1 MRIAINGFGRIG
13 RQVFKIAHRKGIEV
27 AYINDLADART
38 LAHLLKYDSTYG
50 RYDAHVESKG
60 DSIFVDGKEIKVL
73 SIPDPSEFKWGDWGV
88 DLVVEATGK
97 FRHYDKAHKHIEAG
111 AKWVLITAP
120 AKDRADVTVVYG
132 ANHTAIDREKHRVIS
147 AASCTTNAFALMI
160 KVLRERFGLKYGL
173 MTTVHGYTNDQRLL
187 DAPHK
192 NLRRARAAA
201 LSIVPTTT
209 GAAKTIY
216 EIYPDLKGKLDAVAL
231 RVPVPVPSIV
241 DFTVEL
247 EKDATIDEIHA
258 AYEEAARGDL
268 KGLLGITYEEL
279 VSVDFKGEDRTVVID
294 APLTRSVEGTRLFK
308 IFGWYDNEWGYSNR
322 VVDIIEYLKG

>member
-13 RQVFKIAHRKGIEV
+13 RQVFKIAHERGLDV
-27 AYINDLADART
+27 AYINDLADVKT

-50 RYDAHVESKG
+50 RYDRHVEVKG
-60 DSIFVDGKEIKVL
+60 NSIFVDGKEVKVL
-73 SIPDPSEFKWGDWGV
+73 SSPDPAELRWGDWGV

-97 FRHYDKAHKHIEAG
+97 FRHYDKAAKHLQSG
-111 AKWVLITAP
+111 AKWVVITAP
-120 AKDRADVTVVYG
+120 AKDRADITVVYG
-132 ANHTAIDREKHRVIS
+132 ANHRDIDPEKHRIIS

-160 KVLRERFGLKYGL
+160 KVLREKFGIRRGL

-201 LSIVPTTT
+201 LSIIPTTT

-216 EIYPDLKGKLDAVAL
+216 HIYPDLEGKLDAVAL
-231 RVPVPVPSIV
+231 RVPVPIPSIV

-247 EKDATIDEIHA
+247 ESTPTIDDIHA
-258 AYEEAARGDL
+258 AYEEAANGEL

-294 APLTRSVEGTRLFK
+294 APLTRAVKGENMYK
-308 IFGWYDNEWGYSNR
+308 IFGWYDNEWGYSRR
-322 VVDIIEYLKG
+322 VVDIVEYIKR

>member
-13 RQVFKIAHRKGIEV
+13 RQVFKIAHEKGIEV
-27 AYINDLADART
+27 AYVNDLADANT

-50 RYDAHVESKG
+50 KYDRNVEVKG
-60 DSIFVDGKEIKVL
+60 DSIFVDGKEVKVL
-73 SIPDPSEFKWGDWGV
+73 SIPDPSEFRWGDWGV
-88 DLVVEATGK
+88 DLVVEATGR
-97 FRHYDKAHKHIEAG
+97 FRHYDKAYKHIEAG
-111 AKWVLITAP
+111 AKWVIITAP
-120 AKDRADVTVVYG
+120 AKDKADITVVYG
-132 ANHTAIDREKHRVIS
+132 ANHTAIDRENHRVIS

-160 KVLRERFGLKYGL
+160 KVLKENFGIRYGL

-216 EIYPDLKGKLDAVAL
+216 KVYPELQGKLDAVAL

-247 EKDATIDEIHA
+247 EKSASIDDIHT
-258 AYEEAARGDL
+258 AYEEAANGELR
-268 KGLLGITYEEL
+268 GLLGITYEEL

-294 APLTRSVEGTRLFK
+294 APLTRAIEGTNMFK
-308 IFGWYDNEWGYSNR
+308 LFGWYDNEWGYSMR
-322 VVDIIEYLKG
+322 VVDIIEYIRG

>member
-1 MRIAINGFGRIG
+1 MKVAINGFGRIG
-13 RQVFKIAHRKGIEV
+13 RQVFKIAHEKGIEITH
-27 AYINDLADART
+27 INDLVDPKT

-50 RYDAHVESKG
+50 RYDRPIDVVG
-60 DSIFVDGKEIKVL
+60 DYIVVDEYRVKAL
-73 SIPDPSEFKWGDWGV
+73 SEKDPSNFKWGEWGV

-97 FRHYDKAHKHIEAG
+97 FRHYEKAYKHIEAG
-111 AKWVLITAP
+111 AKWVIITAP
-120 AKDRADVTVVYG
+120 AKDRADITVVYG
-132 ANHTAIDREKHRVIS
+132 ANHNRINPKEHRVIS

-160 KVLRERFGLKYGL
+160 KVLKEKFGIRYGL

-216 EIYPDLKGKLDAVAL
+216 EIYPELEGKLDAVAL

-241 DFTVEL
+241 DFTVQL
-247 EKDATIDEIHA
+247 EKKPTLDEIHE
-258 AYEEAARGDL
+258 AYEEASNGELRD
-268 KGLLGITYEEL
+268 LLGITYEEL
-279 VSVDFKGEDRTVVID
+279 VSIDFKGECRTVVID
-294 APLTRSVEGTRLFK
+294 APLTRYVKDTGMYK
-308 IFGWYDNEWGYSNR
+308 IFGWYDNEWGYSCR
-322 VVDIIEYLKG
+322 VVDIIEYVRE